1 MDGLLHFLVHPL
13 ISLGLS
19 KPDPDDE
26 GIDVLYVLTAFFA
39 VGIWLVIQR
48 ERRMKNTAIPFHF
61 RAPVEADPKWTSKK
75 LSHPGLE
82 SHLTEPDLLM
92 VPPSQGRRYITSFD
106 PSNGLHIA
114 TTLADNASEI
124 EAKIMKATEAQKEW
138 KHTNWVQRR
147 RVIRSLQKW
156 LVENQELC
164 ARVACRD
171 TGKTLIDA
179 ALGEILT
186 TCSKMEWLME
196 HGERVLRPERR
207 SRNMI
212 LAYKDAYVHYE
223 PLGVVAALV
232 SWNYPLHNAWSPIL
246 AAIFSGNGIV
256 LKCSEQVIWSSGWFV
271 NVIRDCLMT
280 CGHDPE
286 LVQLVCCY
294 PEDADA
300 LTRSPLIKHI
310 TFIGSEHVGRQIA
323 IAATEHLT
331 PVTLELGGK
340 DPAVILPNTELEKW
354 ISMWMRGIF
363 QNAGQ
368 NCIGIER
375 LIVHRSQYDA
385 LFDMLKERIDKLRCG
400 SVMSPTAEG
409 YLSPV
414 DVGAM
419 ISADRFDGLEGFIK
433 EAEDDGAT
441 IVGGGAYKHVYHDTG
456 FYFKP
461 TLIGITNGINE
472 GRPAITQHEVFAP
485 IALLIPYEDIDEAI
499 EIANGTRYALGA
511 SVFGPDQGQCI
522 QVAKDLDCG
531 MVSINDFAVFYDL
544 LAQVN
549 LPFGGTKASGYGRFG
564 GPEGLRGLTNP
575 KVIVTDRWPSFVQT
589 GIPKVLDYPIRSLN
603 ISHEFTTGLVRF
615 LYADG
620 WRGKLQGLVRLI
632 QAIRK

>member
-1 MDGLLHFLVHPL
+1 MKTLLRVIFHPL
-13 ISLGLS
+13 RSLNLWA
-19 KPDPDDE
+19 DEHRDDE
-26 GIDVLYVLTAFFA
+26 GIDVLYALTVFFA
-39 VGIWLVIQR
+39 LGIWLVIQR
-48 ERRMKNTAIPFHF
+48 ERRMKNSAIPFRF

-75 LSHPGLE
+75 ISHPNLE
-82 SHLTEPDLLM
+82 SHLTEPDLLL

-114 TTLADNASEI
+114 TTLADNAAEI
-124 EAKIMKATEAQKEW
+124 RAKIEKAVEAQKEW
-138 KHTNWVQRR
+138 KHTDWTQRR

-196 HGERVLRPERR
+196 HGERVLRPEKR
-207 SRNMI
+207 SRNTI
-212 LAYKDAYVHYE
+212 LTYKESHVHFE

-246 AAIFSGNGIV
+246 AAIFAGNGIV
-256 LKCSEQVIWSSGWFV
+256 LKCSENVVWSSGWFV
-271 NVIRDCLMT
+271 NVIKDCLAT

-286 LVQLVCCY
+286 LVQLVCCW

-310 TFIGSEHVGRQIA
+310 TFIGSETVGRKVA

-340 DPAVILPNTELEKW
+340 DPAIILPNTELDKW

-375 LIVHRSQYDA
+375 LLVHASQFDK

-400 SVMSPTAEG
+400 SVMSPSAEG

-419 ISADRFDGLEGFIK
+419 ISGERFEGLMALIREADE
-433 EAEDDGAT
+433 DGAT
-441 IVGGGAYKHVYHDTG
+441 CVGGGEYKHVYHDSGT
-456 FYFKP
+456 YFKP
-461 TLIGITNGINE
+461 ALVGITNGITD

-485 IALLIPYEDIDEAI
+485 VALVIPYENVDEAV
-499 EIANGTRYALGA
+499 EIANGTRYGLGA
-511 SVFGPDQGQCI
+511 SVFGPDQEQCV
-522 QVAKDLDCG
+522 QVAKRLECG
-531 MVSINDFAVFYDL
+531 MVSVNDFAVFYLNQD
-544 LAQVN
+544 

-564 GPEGLRGLTNP
+564 GPEGLRGLTNS
-575 KVIVTDRWPSFVQT
+575 KVIVVDRWPSMIQT
-589 GIPKVLDYPIRSLN
+589 GIPKVLDYPIRSLS
-603 ISHEFTTGLVRF
+603 ISLEFTTGLVRF
-615 LYADG
+615 LYAEG
-620 WRGKLQGLVRLI
+620 RRARLQGLMRLI
-632 QAIRK
+632 QAVRK